1 MNQKLDNL
9 LELSLDLP
17 ENTREKSENL
27 SVGYNT
33 EEDLWQ
39 VIIRYSGDWL
49 SIWEEMEEKIS
60 ENRYAVLYGGY
71 VIAELTQQQLQRLSD
86 NPRVEFIEKP
96 KALSFAVYEGKL
108 ASCIPP
114 VQRAPYN
121 LSGRGIMVAVVD
133 SGIDIFHPDFRNE
146 DGTTRIVGLW
156 DQTTGVGS
164 PPAGYAVGTFF
175 SEEELNAIL
184 QGGETSPSLDRSGHG
199 THVTGIAAGNGRAS
213 RGENRGVAYEAD
225 LLIVK
230 LGTGTKNGFP
240 QTAELMMAV
249 DFCVKTAVER
259 NQPIALNVSFG
270 NSYGAHNGSSLL
282 ETYLDAVAGIG
293 RTTICIGSGNEGN
306 KSRHEEVNLAMGQD
320 YLLEFQVA
328 PGEFSLSIQIWKR
341 YRDEVRILLQSPSG
355 SQIVLSENSQGTYR
369 YVLDG
374 NEIIWYF
381 GEPAPYR
388 TSQEIYVEMVPEG
401 VQETIRSGI
410 WKIIFQPVQITQGT
424 LQLWMPSGSAIS
436 SETGFLVSS
445 TEDTLTIPSTA
456 LKPIAV
462 AAYNSRTNSFAPF
475 SGRGFVCCDLIK
487 PDIAAPGVDILSC
500 APGGGYT
507 VKTGTSMACPFV
519 TGSAALLMQFGIV
532 DGQDRYLY
540 GQKVK
545 AYLTGGAKALPA
557 FSEYPNDSIGW
568 GVLCLRDS
576 LPG

>member
-9 LELSLDLP
+9 LELSLNLS
-17 ENTREKSENL
+17 ESTREKSENL
-27 SVGYNT
+27 SAGYNT
-33 EEDLWQ
+33 IDNLWQ
-39 VIIRYSGDWL
+39 VIVRYSGDWL
-49 SIWEEMEEKIS
+49 SIWQLVEGTSPTTGFTI
-60 ENRYAVLYGGY
+60 LYGGY
-71 VIAELTQQQLQRLSD
+71 AIAEVTEQQLQQLSE

-121 LSGRGIMVAVVD
+121 LSGRGILVGVVD

-146 DGTTRIVGLW
+146 DGTTRILGLW
-156 DQTTGVGS
+156 DQTTDVGS
-164 PPAGYAVGTFF
+164 PPAGYDMGTFF
-175 SEEELNAIL
+175 SDEELNAIL
-184 QGGETSPSLDRSGHG
+184 QSGGSSPTLDRSGHG

-230 LGTGTKNGFP
+230 LGTRTRNGFP

-259 NQPIALNVSFG
+259 NQPLALNLSFG

-282 ETYLDAVAGIG
+282 ETYLDTVAGIG

-306 KSRHEEVNLAMGQD
+306 KSRHEEVNLTMGQN
-320 YLLEFQVA
+320 YQLEFQVA

-341 YRDEVRILLQSPSG
+341 YRDEIRIFLQSPSG

-374 NEIIWYF
+374 NEIVWYF
-381 GEPAPYR
+381 GEPAPYS
-388 TSQEIYVEMVPEG
+388 TSQEIYMEIVPEG

-410 WKIIFQPVQITQGT
+410 WKIIFQPVQLTYGI

-456 LKPIAV
+456 LKPITV
-462 AAYNSRTNSFAPF
+462 AAYDSRTNSFASF
-475 SGRGFVCCDLIK
+475 SGRGFVCGGLVK
-487 PDIAAPGVDILSC
+487 PDLAAPGVDILSC

-545 AYLTGGAKALPA
+545 AYLTGGARPLPA
-557 FSEYPNDSIGW
+557 FTEYPNDSIGW
-568 GVLCLRDS
+568 GVLCVRDS
-576 LPG
+576 MPG